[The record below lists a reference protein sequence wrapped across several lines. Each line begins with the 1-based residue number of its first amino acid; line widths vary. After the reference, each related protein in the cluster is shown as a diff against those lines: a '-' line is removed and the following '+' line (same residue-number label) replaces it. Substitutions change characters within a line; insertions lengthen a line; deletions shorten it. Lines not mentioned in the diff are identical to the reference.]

1 MTIYEQ
7 MQTAVGYIEEN
18 LFKKITYNEVADHVC
33 MSTRS
38 FYNYFWCITGYTY
51 KEYVV
56 KRRLTEA
63 VKILSASEKNILDVA
78 LDIGYASHEAFTR
91 AFKNEFG
98 ISPLK
103 FRKQCQ
109 VLNGLKQINLVKEI
123 YMGIIMKELE
133 KMKVACF
140 EAFQPEPEKNASSK
154 MKAWLKKN
162 HLEDKPHR
170 IFGHNIDLQGKLSF
184 DPENAGYKF
193 MVTIED
199 DNNIDPDTE
208 LEAIEAGRFIVTG
221 IEGNIESDGKWIMEG
236 WGRLNKMI
244 QEGNYKVKKPMRWF
258 EEELEPSKPGNL
270 RLDLYLEVE

>member
-1 MTIYEQ
+1 MT
-7 MQTAVGYIEEN
+7 
-18 LFKKITYNEVADHVC
+18 
-33 MSTRS
+33 TRS